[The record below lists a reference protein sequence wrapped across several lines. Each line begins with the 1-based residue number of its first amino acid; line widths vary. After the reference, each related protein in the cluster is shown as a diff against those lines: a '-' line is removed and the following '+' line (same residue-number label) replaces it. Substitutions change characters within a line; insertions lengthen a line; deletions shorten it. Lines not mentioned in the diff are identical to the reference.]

1 LPKRG
6 IIPRSHEGS
15 TKKSWC
21 SFYSPEGDQL
31 SDYLASRTWRDSDL
45 LFSPIPEDFRRVF
58 EAASKPCGVKIRPK
72 YLRDWFAQEM
82 GNKGVSDRYV
92 DALQGRT
99 PKSILAR
106 HYTDFT
112 TSESATALLM
122 AKQKKTVK
130 RLLLK

>member
-1 LPKRG
+1 
-6 IIPRSHEGS
+6 
-15 TKKSWC
+15 
-21 SFYSPEGDQL
+21 
-31 SDYLASRTWRDSDL
+31 
-45 LFSPIPEDFRRVF
+45 
-58 EAASKPCGVKIRPK
+58 
-72 YLRDWFAQEM
+72 M